1 MITPSPHYQKPES
14 AQDHSILLM
23 GDHRVMSRIST
34 AQGCLL
40 SLLSETDTPLN
51 DYYRHGLLLALKE
64 LTGVL
69 EARVSYLEEQHLCPG
84 GEHAND

>member
-1 MITPSPHYQKPES
+1 MVKSSSQFHKDET
-14 AQDHSILLM
+14 AVRHSILVM

-69 EARVSYLEEQHLCPG
+69 EARVCYLEEQHLCPG

>member
-1 MITPSPHYQKPES
+1 MITSSPHFQKSES
-14 AQDHSILLM
+14 AQHYSTLIV
-23 GDHRVMSRIST
+23 GDHRVMGGICA

-40 SLLSETDTPLN
+40 SLLSETDIPLN

-69 EARVSYLEEQHLCPG
+69 EARVSYLEEQHLFPG